1 MRPELSLAIQAGRA
15 PAQTVETG
23 MAHLDFR
30 CVIRPDTEKSVDP
43 PPAHPA

>member
-1 MRPELSLAIQAGRA
+1 
-15 PAQTVETG
+15 
-23 MAHLDFR
+23 MAHLGYR